1 MFKLPELPYKYDA
14 LEPFIDSLT
23 MEIHHTKHHQ
33 TYVDKLNAIVENN
46 SNLKDKTLEELC
58 LLPETK
64 NMAGG
69 HYNHSFFWKIIGPS
83 GKNGSMP
90 SELLQYKDEF
100 NEKAL
105 LLFGSGWVWIVKN
118 KNKLEVVTTSNQD
131 SSLIEDKLPILGLDL
146 WEHAYYLKFQNRRV
160 E

>member
-1 MFKLPELPYKYDA
+1 
-14 LEPFIDSLT
+14 
-23 MEIHHTKHHQ
+23 
-33 TYVDKLNAIVENN
+33 
-46 SNLKDKTLEELC
+46 
-58 LLPETK
+58 
-64 NMAGG
+64 MAGG

-160 E
+160 EYIDAWWNVVNWSKVNSLLQ